1 MAKKHGKKQTPPSK
15 KMINKTEQRN
25 SIRIALV
32 GCVSSGKSTL
42 LNSICVN
49 QYEDMKR
56 KRTTMLPSVY
66 KGSNMNIYNNKSEVS
81 RIQAKNKE
89 IYDKIYSTEAEVTL
103 TNETCSLQEH
113 IIPMI
118 KGFVDFPDNVFI
130 DIYDIPGLNDAKT
143 KEVYFTWIRDNFH
156 KFDIIINVVDI
167 NTALNT
173 SDETDIINL
182 ISDCIQKEKVEHSRD
197 VFFLTAINKCDDMD
211 MNNGIPVLVDEE
223 ELELYEQIVSTTKN
237 TLTSKNIDTYGFAPI
252 TSRDTYIYR
261 MLHNDPTVE
270 LDMSLLNQFGLNEI
284 GKTKWNRMSTE
295 KKRQFINEYFKDLDQ
310 DDIESTLELTGFA
323 NFRDK
328 ISNYL
333 TNEKQSIILTSRIRC
348 ELSSES
354 ICSKN
359 ITKNTD
365 EMKQLI
371 SLYNDYCIKVNTIDH
386 IYGTNNSHLV
396 TDLICNHMNRWVNDI
411 SDLSND
417 KEESI
422 QRLEEYKEIMS
433 MLQRTID
440 TYALKNKVKITIP
453 DGKSQR
459 WIDSLGIPFMKKDP
473 NLTQTTLS
481 RFIGSLYRG
490 YSQLQN
496 DYYKTQLQDYKN
508 LENFPTNIFT
518 IIDKMKDNRCDNVE
532 ELLDMVIVKIQNGI
546 KPGSNDYGN
555 LTSFENGPLS
565 GYIAGKGGCIKVF
578 CEKLLDSYDYPSEKV
593 HSFLK
598 TYLLNIYPVYKDDGS
613 LNIRFAVTDILKHNL
628 QKAYFILLDEYL
640 SEGGGIVCMN
650 DPYFRNLKIINKSH
664 MCRCVDCL
672 DTSIDY
678 IEHESTVLCLP
689 IYLTELQNRV
699 EMTVTT
705 EEEEEKEEGEGK
717 EEKVGFGTSW
727 GF

>member
-89 IYDKIYSTEAEVTL
+89 INDKIYSTGQVTL

-113 IIPMI
+113 IIPLI
-118 KGFVDFPDNVFI
+118 KGFVDVPKDVFV

-143 KEVYFTWIRDNFH
+143 KDIYYTWVRDNFH
-156 KFDIIINVVDI
+156 QFDIVINVVDI
-167 NTALNT
+167 NSALNT
-173 SDETDIINL
+173 SDETGIINL
-182 ISDCIQKEKVEHSRD
+182 ISECIQKEKVEHSRD

-211 MNNGIPVLVDEE
+211 LTFDDIPVLVDEE
-223 ELELYEQIVSTTKN
+223 ELGLYEQIVSTTKII
-237 TLTSKNIDTYGFAPI
+237 LTSKNIDTYGFAPI

-284 GKTKWNRMSTE
+284 GRTKWNRMSTE

-310 DDIESTLELTGFA
+310 ADIEATLELTGFA

-328 ISNYL
+328 MSNYL
-333 TNEKQSIILTSRIRC
+333 TKEKQSIILTSRIRC

-365 EMKQLI
+365 EMKKLI

-440 TYALKNKVKITIP
+440 TYALKNKVNITIP

-459 WIDSLGIPFMKKDP
+459 WIDSLGIPFMNKDP

-481 RFIGSLYRG
+481 RFISSLRDG

-532 ELLDMVIVKIQNGI
+532 ELLDMVIDKVQNGI

-555 LTSFENGPLS
+555 LTSLENGPLS

-598 TYLLNIYPVYKDDGS
+598 TYLKNIYPVFKDSES
-613 LNIRFAVTDILKHNL
+613 LNIRFAATDILKHNL

-640 SEGGGIVCMN
+640 SVPRIVCMN

-664 MCRCVDCL
+664 MYLADSL

-689 IYLTELQNRV
+689 IYLSELQNRV
-699 EMTVTT
+699 VMTVTT
-705 EEEEEKEEGEGK
+705 EEEEEEEKEGK